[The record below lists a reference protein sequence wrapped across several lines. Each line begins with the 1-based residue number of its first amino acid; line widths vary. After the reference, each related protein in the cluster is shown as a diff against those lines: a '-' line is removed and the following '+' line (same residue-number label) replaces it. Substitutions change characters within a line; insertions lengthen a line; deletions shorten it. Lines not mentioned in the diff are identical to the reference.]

1 MKQPARNRRLCVPLI
16 CAVVLLAAAPP
27 ARAQD
32 GAAAQAAGEL
42 RRLTLAQLRN
52 ADYHLPLLDDEE
64 TRIRFRGGRGLI
76 TFGPGATERVHA
88 RLTSAAAAL
97 GDLDGDQVADAA
109 VAVAI
114 DPGGSGTFIHLLALL
129 DRSGAQVQAGR
140 AFLGDRVR
148 VEHLAISNGQVLVT
162 MLAHGPG
169 EPACCPATRVRRA
182 FALQG
187 HPPAARSGHPDHS
200 AQPDYQLIVVE
211 RNPQ

>member
-1 MKQPARNRRLCVPLI
+1 MKQPARRLCAPPI
-16 CAVVLLAAAPP
+16 CAVVLLAATALP
-27 ARAQD
+27 AHARD
-32 GAAAQAAGEL
+32 GAAAPPADEL
-42 RRLTLAQLRN
+42 RRLTLAQLSNGEYR
-52 ADYHLPLLDDEE
+52 LPLLDDEE

-88 RLTSAAAAL
+88 RLTSAAAAF

-129 DRSGAQVQAGR
+129 DRAGAPVQAGR

-148 VEHLAISNGQVLVT
+148 VEHLAIRGGQVLVT

-187 HPPAARSGHPDHS
+187 HPPAARSGPPDHS